1 MEMLSY
7 EFMRKAFLA
16 AGFISVIA
24 PMLGVFLVI
33 RRQSLMAD
41 TLSHVS
47 LAGVALGFFL
57 NLNPDLMTLVI
68 VIIAAVILE
77 YLRTIY
83 RTYSEIS
90 IAILMSGGL
99 ALALVLMN
107 LSGGNSA
114 ASIQSYLFGS
124 IVTITWNQVTILAGL
139 LVVLVTLFCLFKRP
153 MYVLTFDED
162 TAHVDGLP
170 VYGMSM
176 LFNVITGVAIAVMIP
191 IAGALLI
198 SAIMVLPAAI
208 GMRIGKGFN
217 AVIIISVIMGFIG
230 MLTGLTSSYYLETPP
245 SASITLIFIA
255 LFLIVNVVRRIVLM
269 VQRKKKMHEQ
279 SSKIGE

>member
-1 MEMLSY
+1 MEMFSY
-7 EFMRKAFLA
+7 EFMRRAFLA

-47 LAGVALGFFL
+47 LAGVALGLFF
-57 NLNPDLMTLVI
+57 NLNPNIMTLVV

-83 RTYSEIS
+83 STYSEIS

-107 LSGGNSA
+107 MNSGNSA
-114 ASIQSYLFGS
+114 TSIQSYLFGS
-124 IVTITWNQVTILAGL
+124 IVTITWEQVIILAIL
-139 LVVLVTLFCLFKRP
+139 FVVLIVLFFLFKRP

-170 VYGMSM
+170 IRWMSM

-198 SAIMVLPAAI
+198 SAIMVLPAAT

-217 AVIIISVIMGFIG
+217 SVILISTVVGLIG
-230 MLTGLTSSYYLETPP
+230 MLTGLTGSYYLETPP
-245 SASITLIFIA
+245 SATITLTFIGIFLVINIVRH
-255 LFLIVNVVRRIVLM
+255 LITVTLRN
-269 VQRKKKMHEQ
+269 KKIKTR
-279 SSKIGE
+279 

>member
-1 MEMLSY
+1 MALLSY
-7 EFMRKAFLA
+7 EFMRRAFLA
-16 AGFISVIA
+16 AIFIAGIA

-57 NLNPDLMTLVI
+57 NLNPTLTTMLV
-68 VIIAAVILE
+68 VVLAMA
-77 YLRTIY
+77 
-83 RTYSEIS
+83 
-90 IAILMSGGL
+90 GGL

-114 ASIQSYLFGS
+114 TSIQSYLFGS
-124 IVTITWNQVTILAGL
+124 IVTITWEQVIFLGILFVAIGI
-139 LVVLVTLFCLFKRP
+139 LFFLFKRP

-170 VYGMSM
+170 VHLMSM
-176 LFNVITGVAIAVMIP
+176 MFNVITGVAIAVMIP

-208 GMRIGKGFN
+208 GMRLGKSFN
-217 AVIIISVIMGFIG
+217 VVIAISVCVGFLG
-230 MLTGLTSSYYLETPP
+230 MLSGLTSSFYLDTPP
-245 SASITLIFIA
+245 GATITLVFIA
-255 LFLIVNVVRRIVLM
+255 LFLIVNIIKRILVAFRR
-269 VQRKKKMHEQ
+269 KNN
-279 SSKIGE
+279 

>member
-1 MEMLSY
+1 MALLSY
-7 EFMRKAFLA
+7 EFMRRAFLA
-16 AGFISVIA
+16 AIFIAGIA

-57 NLNPDLMTLVI
+57 NLNPSLTTLLI
-68 VIIAAVILE
+68 VVIAAIILE
-77 YLRTIY
+77 YLRTLY
-83 RTYSEIS
+83 RSYSEIS
-90 IAILMSGGL
+90 IAILMSSGL

-114 ASIQSYLFGS
+114 TSIQSYLFGS
-124 IVTITWNQVTILAGL
+124 IVTITQEQVWILGFL
-139 LVVLVTLFCLFKRP
+139 FLVVFALFFLFKRP
-153 MYVLTFDED
+153 MYILTFDED

-170 VYGMSM
+170 VRVMSM
-176 LFNVITGVAIAVMIP
+176 LFNVLTGVAIAMMIP

-208 GMRIGKGFN
+208 SMRLGKSFN
-217 AVIIISVIMGFIG
+217 AVILISVVIG
-230 MLTGLTSSYYLETPP
+230 MIGMMSGLTSSFYLDTPP
-245 SASITLIFIA
+245 GATITLVFIA
-255 LFLIVNVVRRIVLM
+255 LFLVINLIKRIVIL
-269 VQRKKKMHEQ
+269 VQRKQRLK
-279 SSKIGE
+279 